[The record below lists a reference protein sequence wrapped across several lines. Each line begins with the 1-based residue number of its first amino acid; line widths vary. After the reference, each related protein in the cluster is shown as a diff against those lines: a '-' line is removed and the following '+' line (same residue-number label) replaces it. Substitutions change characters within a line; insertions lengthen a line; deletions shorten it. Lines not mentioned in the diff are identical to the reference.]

1 MCRACHDH
9 PQGVSHVTFSIDGSL
24 VATCGHDAVLRV
36 SKAERG
42 ELLLEEDLYHRF
54 AWTTATKVKCHRIIN
69 LKTRLLVQVQF
80 NISGSLLMVSGVLK
94 KDIMHRQKGE
104 VIIFQLVGE
113 DEGEIRSR
121 ISIK

>member
-1 MCRACHDH
+1 M
-9 PQGVSHVTFSIDGSL
+9 

-36 SKAERG
+36 SKAGQG

-54 AWTTATKVKCHRIIN
+54 AWTTATKVKRRHV
-69 LKTRLLVQVQF
+69 LAMKTRLLVQVQF

-94 KDIMHRQKGE
+94 KDIMHRQMGE